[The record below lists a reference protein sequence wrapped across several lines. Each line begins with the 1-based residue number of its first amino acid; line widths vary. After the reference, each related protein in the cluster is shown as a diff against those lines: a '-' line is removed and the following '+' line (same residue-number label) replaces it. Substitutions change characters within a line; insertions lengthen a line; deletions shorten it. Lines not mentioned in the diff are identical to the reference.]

1 MSDFI
6 VFGGINMDLFAYLPR
21 SPEEGE
27 TIEANSIEFFLGG
40 KGANQAVALARLG
53 AKVSFVGTVGKDLF
67 GQDLESLIERENVN
81 IKNLSRKKGQ
91 SGVALINV
99 LEDGRNEVVA
109 FPGINKNSKS
119 KQVSNQELEAC
130 SIVIGTMEL
139 EEVETSD
146 LFKRAKQNNCLTILN
161 LAPYKEPSK
170 LLLEQTDILVVN
182 ETEFLGLLNKTPQ
195 SVDIDFID
203 KNFSSLNIPS
213 HVNVVITLGDSG
225 VIAYEKGKRKYFK
238 SRKVKAIDTVGAGDC
253 FVGALGFSLSENPD
267 MFSAVKFANC
277 AASLSVTK
285 KGAAKSMPSYDE
297 VVNKL

>member
-67 GQDLESLIERENVN
+67 GEDLESLIEREKVN

-109 FPGINKNSKS
+109 FAGIIKIPK
-119 KQVSNQELEAC
+119 
-130 SIVIGTMEL
+130 
-139 EEVETSD
+139 
-146 LFKRAKQNNCLTILN
+146 
-161 LAPYKEPSK
+161 
-170 LLLEQTDILVVN
+170 VN
-182 ETEFLGLLNKTPQ
+182 
-195 SVDIDFID
+195 
-203 KNFSSLNIPS
+203 
-213 HVNVVITLGDSG
+213 
-225 VIAYEKGKRKYFK
+225 R
-238 SRKVKAIDTVGAGDC
+238 
-253 FVGALGFSLSENPD
+253 
-267 MFSAVKFANC
+267 
-277 AASLSVTK
+277 
-285 KGAAKSMPSYDE
+285 
-297 VVNKL
+297 

>member
-27 TIEANSIEFFLGG
+27 TIEANSMEFFLGG

-53 AKVSFVGTVGKDLF
+53 AQVSFVGTVGKDLF
-67 GQDLESLIERENVN
+67 GQDLESLIEREKVN
-81 IKNLSRKKGQ
+81 IKNLRKKKGK

-109 FPGINKNSKS
+109 FPGANKISKS
-119 KQVSNQELEAC
+119 KQVSNKELEAC
-130 SIVIGTMEL
+130 LIVIGTMEL

-146 LFKRAKQNNCLTILN
+146 LFRRAKQNNCLTILN

-182 ETEFLGLLNKTPQ
+182 ETEFLGLLNKTCH

-203 KNFSSLNIPS
+203 KNISSLKIPS
-213 HVNVVITLGDSG
+213 HVNVVITLGDLG
-225 VIAYEKGKRKYFK
+225 AIAYANGKRKYYQSK
-238 SRKVKAIDTVGAGDC
+238 KVEAIDTVGAGDC
-253 FVGALGFSLSENPD
+253 FVGALGFSFSKNPD
-267 MFSAVKFANC
+267 IFSAVKFANS

>member
-6 VFGGINMDLFAYLPR
+6 VFGAINMDLFAYLPR

-67 GQDLESLIERENVN
+67 GQDLESFIEREKVN

-109 FPGINKNSKS
+109 FPGANKNSKS
-119 KQVSNQELEAC
+119 KQVSNKELEAC
-130 SIVIGTMEL
+130 LIVIGTMEL

-146 LFKRAKQNNCLTILN
+146 LFRRAKQNNCLTILN

-182 ETEFLGLLNKTPQ
+182 ETEFLGLLNKACH

-203 KNFSSLNIPS
+203 KNISSLKIPS
-213 HVNVVITLGDSG
+213 HVNVVITLGDLG
-225 VIAYEKGKRKYFK
+225 AIAYANGKRKYYK
-238 SRKVKAIDTVGAGDC
+238 SKKVKAIDTVGAGDC
-253 FVGALGFSLSENPD
+253 FVGALGFSFSKNPD
-267 MFSAVKFANC
+267 IFSAVKFANS
-277 AASLSVTK
+277 AASLSVIK

-297 VVNKL
+297 VVNNL